1 MRELINILEA
11 LKADDLNFNDINT
24 ILVNTFGFITQKKG
38 NNIVVMADLPDK
50 RQKEFRIE
58 MMQTLAVQLTK
69 LLKMKVVYNPTQTS
83 ISTIGYVEIVGNP
96 VKILVKD
103 ATKQGVNRAGVA
115 NEHQLATLIQ
125 QEIDQRGSV
134 TVTFVDPTGKNL
146 IAKNITAV
154 KTSGTDTKG
163 GKKADV
169 VLYGKDIE
177 IPISIKKLNADV
189 WESAD
194 SLFGK
199 RAREILLKLR
209 KEKLV
214 KVTEVGQRDVR
225 GELVPVYKLDKEI
238 VVEPTPED
246 AMRAIFGSDLNPKG
260 GIIIQDFQPHH
271 FKQLDNKIT
280 VDCYAVIKSK
290 KDIPESHVMYFLIK
304 NFPGRAA
311 LGFYGIGTQAV
322 TMTRAFGKSLTKNP
336 IFVDQ
341 FGNLIKSPAK
351 QDQDQSDLELEP
363 KKKSKPRAKRSEKSR
378 QKR

>member
-1 MRELINILEA
+1 MRDLINLLEA
-11 LKADDLNFNDINT
+11 LEATDLNFNDIDT
-24 ILVNTFGFITQKKG
+24 ILKNTFGFITKKKG
-38 NNIVVMADLPDK
+38 NTIVIMADLPDK

-58 MMQTLAVQLTK
+58 MMQTLAVHLTK
-69 LLKMKVVYNPTQTS
+69 LLKMKVIYNPTQTS

-134 TVTFVDPTGKNL
+134 TITFVDPAGKNL

-154 KTSGTDTKG
+154 KTSGSDTKG

-169 VLYGKDIE
+169 VLYGKNIE
-177 IPISIKKLNADV
+177 IPISIKQLNADV

-214 KVTEVGQRDVR
+214 KVTEVGKRDVR

-280 VDCYAVIKSK
+280 VDCYAVIKNK
-290 KDIPESHVMYFLIK
+290 EDIPESHVMYFLIK

-322 TMTRAFGKSLTKNP
+322 TMTRAFGKKLTKNP

-341 FGNLIKSPAK
+341 FGNPIKSPAK
-351 QDQDQSDLELEP
+351 QDQATIEFEP
-363 KKKSKPRAKRSEKSR
+363 KSKPRAKRTVSKSR

>member
-1 MRELINILEA
+1 MRDLINLLEA
-11 LKADDLNFNDINT
+11 LEATDLNFNDIDT
-24 ILVNTFGFITQKKG
+24 ILKNTFGFITKKKG
-38 NNIVVMADLPDK
+38 NTIVIMADLPDK

-69 LLKMKVVYNPTQTS
+69 LLKMKVIYNPTQTS
-83 ISTIGYVEIVGNP
+83 ISTIGYVEIIGNP

-134 TVTFVDPTGKNL
+134 TITFVDPAGKNL
-146 IAKNITAV
+146 VAKNITAV
-154 KTSGTDTKG
+154 KTSGSDTKG

-169 VLYGKDIE
+169 VLYGKNIE

-209 KEKLV
+209 KEKQV
-214 KVTEVGQRDVR
+214 KITEVGKRDVR
-225 GELVPVYKLDKEI
+225 GELVPVYKIDREI

-280 VDCYAVIKSK
+280 VDCYAVIKNK
-290 KDIPESHVMYFLIK
+290 EDIPESHVMYFLIK

-322 TMTRAFGKSLTKNP
+322 TMIRAFGKSLTKNP

-341 FGNLIKSPAK
+341 FGNLIKSPVK
-351 QDQDQSDLELEP
+351 QDQEQSKLDLTP
-363 KKKSKPRAKRSEKSR
+363 KSKPRAKRTVSKSR

>member
-1 MRELINILEA
+1 MRDLINLIEA
-11 LKADDLNFNDINT
+11 IQAADLTFDDINT
-24 ILVNTFGFITQKKG
+24 VLVNTFGYITKKKG
-38 NNIVVMADLPDK
+38 NNIVIMADLPD
-50 RQKEFRIE
+50 RGQKEFRIE
-58 MMQTLAVQLTK
+58 LMQKLAIQLSKITK
-69 LLKMKVVYNPTQTS
+69 LKVIYNPTQTS
-83 ISTIGYVEIVGNP
+83 ISTIGFVEIIGNP

-134 TVTFVDPTGKNL
+134 SITFVDSKGKTL

-154 KTSGTDTKG
+154 KTSGTETKG

-169 VLYGKDIE
+169 VLFGKNME

-209 KEKLV
+209 KERKI
-214 KVTEVGQRDVR
+214 KITEVGKREVR
-225 GELVPVYKLDKEI
+225 GNLVPVYKLNREV

-246 AMRAIFGSDLNPKG
+246 AMRAVFGSDLNPKG

-280 VDCYAVIKSK
+280 VECYAVIKSNE
-290 KDIPESHVMYFLIK
+290 DIPESHVMYFLIK

-322 TMTRAFGKSLTKNP
+322 TMIRAFGKGLTKNP

-341 FGNLIKSPAK
+341 NGHAIEPPTK
-351 QDQDQSDLELEP
+351 QDKETLDIEPPKREKRSP
-363 KKKSKPRAKRSEKSR
+363 KKPR